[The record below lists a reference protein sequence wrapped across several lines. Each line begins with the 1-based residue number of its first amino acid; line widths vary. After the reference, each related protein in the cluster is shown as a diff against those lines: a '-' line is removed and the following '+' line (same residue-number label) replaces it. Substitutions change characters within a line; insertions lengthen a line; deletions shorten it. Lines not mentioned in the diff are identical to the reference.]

1 MLPLSS
7 AAPPPLYAKCFLSRN
22 ATSVIKQYWLFLLY
36 YMGSTGFF
44 KCVPADFKATFDQTI
59 DSTALDFDVDRHFLM
74 SNKKQIII
82 IGGNLDDMRKT
93 NCEEVREF
101 SEI

>member
-1 MLPLSS
+1 MSL
-7 AAPPPLYAKCFLSRN
+7 N
-22 ATSVIKQYWLFLLY
+22 TLFVLD
-36 YMGSTGFF
+36 YMGSTGFI
-44 KCVPADFKATFDQTI
+44 KCVPADLKATFDQTI